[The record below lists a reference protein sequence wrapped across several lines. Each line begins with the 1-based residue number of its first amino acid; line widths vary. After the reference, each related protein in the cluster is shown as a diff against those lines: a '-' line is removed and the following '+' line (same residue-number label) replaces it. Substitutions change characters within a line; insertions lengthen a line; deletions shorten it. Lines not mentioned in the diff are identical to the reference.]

1 MKSIMVQQE
10 SIINQ
15 LKSAE
20 HGVRTEFQ
28 VRYIIR
34 LCAHVTSWD
43 RDSP

>member
-1 MKSIMVQQE
+1 MKSILVQQE

-28 VRYIIR
+28 VCFL
-34 LCAHVTSWD
+34 LCGMLIC
-43 RDSP
+43 